1 MSTEI
6 LGTPF
11 DVHGGG
17 LDLKF
22 PLHENELGQS
32 CCYSGNLDQKNS
44 YAKYWMHNGFVTVDS
59 EKMSKSLG
67 NISLVKDY
75 LKLYDGEVLRLALLS
90 AHYRSPLNWSEQVLS
105 QSKNRITKYKKI
117 LEEHK
122 NLSIIKDVKENL
134 IVNQIE
140 EALLDDI
147 NISKSLSI
155 LDANVKDMHKKDEI
169 EKKNIIQA
177 IKYLGKIIGIFSN
190 GTAAIL
196 KKEKKLFN
204 EEEINL
210 LIKKRN
216 EARKNKDFDLAD
228 NIRKEL
234 IEMGIEIKDQSN
246 ETIWKKV

>member
-1 MSTEI
+1 MREQRR
-6 LGTPF
+6 
-11 DVHGGG
+11 D
-17 LDLKF
+17 
-22 PLHENELGQS
+22 N
-32 CCYSGNLDQKNS
+32 C
-44 YAKYWMHNGFVTVDS
+44 
-59 EKMSKSLG
+59 
-67 NISLVKDY
+67 NISFSNIDM
-75 LKLYDGEVLRLALLS
+75 
-90 AHYRSPLNWSEQVLS
+90 
-105 QSKNRITKYKKI
+105 
-117 LEEHK
+117 
-122 NLSIIKDVKENL
+122 II
-134 IVNQIE
+134 NQIK

-177 IKYLGKIIGIFSN
+177 IQYLGKIIGVFSN
-190 GTAAIL
+190 GTATTFK
-196 KKEKKLFN
+196 KKEKLFN

-234 IEMGIEIKDQSN
+234 VEMGIEIKDQLN